1 MAPLRR
7 TAMIALLGLAAAV
20 SAAAQTPDDSGSL
33 AGKLL
38 VAAPSMPDP
47 RFRETVIY
55 MAQHDAVGALGLIIN
70 RRIGLV
76 PGSAVAEQFELEAQA
91 TEDPVALHWGG
102 PVEPGRGFLLH
113 SAEYGSEST
122 AIGAGDIAY
131 SVDQQA
137 LIDMIEGHGP
147 AKAMLVLGYSGWGP
161 QQLESELARDD
172 WIIVPA
178 DSAFV
183 FEEDIDS
190 MWRAALDRF
199 GIDL

>member
-1 MAPLRR
+1 MV
-7 TAMIALLGLAAAV
+7 ALLGVAAV
-20 SAAAQTPDDSGSL
+20 AAAAQMRDESGSI

-55 MAQHDAVGALGLIIN
+55 MAEHDAVGALGLIVN

-76 PGSAVAEQFELEAQA
+76 PGTAVAEQFELEVHA

-102 PVEPGRGFLLH
+102 PVEPGRGFVLH
-113 SAEYGSEST
+113 TTEYGSDST
-122 AIGAGDIAY
+122 ARAGDIAY

-137 LIDMIEGHGP
+137 LIDMIEGRGP
-147 AKAMLVLGYSGWGP
+147 AKAMLVLGYAGWGP

-178 DSAFV
+178 DAAFV
-183 FEEDIDS
+183 FEGDQER
-190 MWRAALDRF
+190 MWQAALDRF
-199 GIDL
+199 GVDL

>member
-1 MAPLRR
+1 MAPFRR
-7 TAMIALLGLAAAV
+7 TAMVALLGLTAAV
-20 SAAAQTPDDSGSL
+20 SAGAQTPDQSGSL

-55 MAQHDAVGALGLIIN
+55 MAEHDETGALGLIIN

-76 PGSAVAEQFELEAQA
+76 PGSAVAEQFELEARA
-91 TEDPVALHWGG
+91 TEEQLPLHWGG
-102 PVEPGRGFLLH
+102 PVEPGRGFVLH
-113 SAEYGSEST
+113 TADYDSEST
-122 AIGAGDIAY
+122 ALGAADIAY

-137 LIDMIEGHGP
+137 LIDMIEGRGP
-147 AKAMLVLGYSGWGP
+147 TKAMLVLGYAGWGP

-178 DSAFV
+178 DAAFV
-183 FEEDIDS
+183 FDGDQED

-199 GIDL
+199 GVDL